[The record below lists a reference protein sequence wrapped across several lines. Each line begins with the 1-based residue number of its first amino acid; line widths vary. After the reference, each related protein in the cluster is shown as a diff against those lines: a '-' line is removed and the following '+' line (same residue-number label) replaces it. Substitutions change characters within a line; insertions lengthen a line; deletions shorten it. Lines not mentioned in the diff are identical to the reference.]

1 MPQKQQLQDLLTE
14 IMEAARAKDKDRI
27 LELDPIF
34 DNLLHQ
40 NFPDLINER
49 KRAYDN
55 CRQSCVIGL
64 TSFPDMYETCLADAE
79 ERYKKLFDS

>member
-40 NFPDLINER
+40 NFH
-49 KRAYDN
+49 
-55 CRQSCVIGL
+55 
-64 TSFPDMYETCLADAE
+64 
-79 ERYKKLFDS
+79 